1 MMSRPKDAATAKATR
16 SVRACAKRPISGGPT
31 INPMNEMDDTTVMAV
46 AGDSRGWRPAARSI

>member
-46 AGDSRGWRPAARSI
+46 AGDSRGWRPAAL